1 MATTANAAN
10 VVKRGIT
17 RAIFRWIHI
26 VFAIPILGY
35 IYSPFDKLPSYAFD
49 PVCLRSCNGPFGI
62 VDVERPRRSATDFET
77 IGGWHGRVLAPV
89 IYDRR
94 MTTFGKADYPRMK
107 TMANVTL
114 SRKQREEILGAL
126 KARFEK
132 NMNRHQ
138 GLEWAK
144 VQAKLEA
151 NAEKLWS
158 INEMERTGGEPDVVG
173 HDKKTGEYIF
183 YDCSAES
190 PKGRRSI
197 CYDREALESRKEH
210 KPKDSAIGMAAAMG
224 IELLTEEQ
232 YRELQKLGNF
242 DTKTSSWVKTPPD
255 IKILGGA
262 LFCDRRYDTVFVY
275 HNGAESYYAARGF
288 RGLLRV

>member
-1 MATTANAAN
+1 MKVTTARNIN
-10 VVKRGIT
+10 SNRK
-17 RAIFRWIHI
+17 
-26 VFAIPILGY
+26 
-35 IYSPFDKLPSYAFD
+35 D
-49 PVCLRSCNGPFGI
+49 
-62 VDVERPRRSATDFET
+62 
-77 IGGWHGRVLAPV
+77 LAPE
-89 IYDRR
+89 
-94 MTTFGKADYPRMK
+94 
-107 TMANVTL
+107 
-114 SRKQREEILGAL
+114 QREELLTAL

-132 NMNRHQ
+132 NMNRHK
-138 GLEWAK
+138 GLEWAR

-158 INEMERTGGEPDVVG
+158 LNEMERTDGEPDVVG

-190 PKGRRSI
+190 PKGRRSV

-210 KPKDSAIGMAAAMG
+210 KPEDNAIDMAAAMG

-242 DTKTSSWVKTPPD
+242 DTKTSSWVNTPSD
-255 IKILGGA
+255 IRQLGGA

-288 RGLLRV
+288 RGWLRV